1 MSLGGSLAA
10 ARGSCRV
17 PRANHVSCAGWRGDD
32 SQDETR
38 VETDESPAMNRC
50 NMFHRMPGQRRGTT
64 VVETALVLP
73 VFLLFVLALIELGH
87 AQLVKHVLRS
97 ACRQAARIG
106 TTEGKTTADVRSRVL
121 ATLESVVNA
130 NDVEVYVKDAGAY
143 DSGGSPPETGSE
155 LEALPNIELSNA
167 VPLQLFMVRAKI
179 NYHDIAIVPNI
190 PYLGSFL
197 DGVVLE
203 GQAFMRHE

>member
-1 MSLGGSLAA
+1 MI
-10 ARGSCRV
+10 RRTV
-17 PRANHVSCAGWRGDD
+17 
-32 SQDETR
+32 
-38 VETDESPAMNRC
+38 
-50 NMFHRMPGQRRGTT
+50 FHRRPGQCRGTT

-73 VFLLFVLALIELGH
+73 VFLLFVLALLELGH

-106 TTEGKTTADVRSRVL
+106 TTEGTTTDDVESRVL
-121 ATLESVVNA
+121 ATLSSIVDQ
-130 NDVEVYVKDAGAY
+130 NDVEVFVKDAGTY
-143 DSGGSPPETGSE
+143 DTGGQPEGGDE
-155 LEALPNIELSNA
+155 LEALPSIELSNA
-167 VPLQLFMVRAKI
+167 EPLQLFMVRAKI
-179 NYHDIAIVPNI
+179 DYDDVAIVPNI